1 MIGLERFSEL
11 PEYPFARLR
20 ALLGDQ
26 PPGASPIDLS
36 VGEPTH
42 AFPACVVEAVL
53 EHGSDFGRYP
63 SNSGEAGLLRA
74 ASDWIER
81 RYSVSADPD
90 TQFVALNGTREGLF
104 NACLA
109 LCPDRKNGRRACVLI
124 PNPFYQ
130 VYAAAAL
137 AAGAEPVYVSAAEE
151 TGFLPE
157 FERVPK
163 EILDRT
169 AVAFICSP
177 SNPQGAVASRAYF
190 EKLVGLAR
198 KHDFKVFSDECY
210 SEIYRREPPAGA
222 LQAAGADVETVVVFH
237 SLSKRSNL
245 PGLRSGFI
253 CSGPEAIGRFKW
265 LRGYNGASLPIPL
278 QMAAERAWREESHVA
293 ESRERYRRKYALV
306 DEIFAEAEGCST
318 PEAGFFL
325 WLPVADGEATALQ
338 LWQEDGVRVLPGSYL
353 AREVDGVNPGQDRI
367 RVALCAPED
376 QLRSGLEKVRK
387 TLVH

>member
-1 MIGLERFSEL
+1 MVVSERFSEL

-20 ALLGDQ
+20 ALLGDR

-42 AFPACVVEAVL
+42 AFPDCIVEAVL
-53 EHGSDFGRYP
+53 EYGSDFGRYP
-63 SNSGEAGLLRA
+63 SNAGEVGLLRA
-74 ASDWIER
+74 VADWIER

-109 LCPDRKNGRRACVLI
+109 LCPERKNGRRACVLI

-137 AAGAEPVYVSAAEE
+137 AAGAEPVYVPTEEE

-157 FERVPK
+157 FERVPN
-163 EILDRT
+163 ETLDRT

-177 SNPQGAVASRAYF
+177 SNPQGAVASRGYF

-210 SEIYRREPPAGA
+210 SEIYRREPPTGA
-222 LQAAGADVETVVVFH
+222 LQASGADVERVVVFH

-253 CSGPEAIGRFKW
+253 CSGPEAIRQFKR

-293 ESRERYRRKYALV
+293 ESRERYRRKYALA
-306 DEIFAEAEGCST
+306 DEVFAGADGCRA

-325 WLPVADGEATALQ
+325 WLPAGDGEAAALR
-338 LWQEDGVRVLPGSYL
+338 LWQEEGVRVLPGGYL
-353 AREVDGVNPGQDRI
+353 ARDVDGVNPGRDRI